1 MKVQQ
6 SIPEMFALAI
16 SFVVYVCSFEGKVFK
31 RGESDDEE
39 EYEFEK
45 EMVVENVFEGRWLGV
60 FQEVK
65 RMIWGRE
72 ELRRVVVEG
81 LTEFERVEVEKIERL
96 RVTEHGIREI
106 RRLRRCDVYGYCDIG
121 MIWVL

>member
-1 MKVQQ
+1 M
-6 SIPEMFALAI
+6 AI

-45 EMVVENVFEGRWLGV
+45 EMVVE
-60 FQEVK
+60 
-65 RMIWGRE
+65 
-72 ELRRVVVEG
+72 G

-106 RRLRRCDVYGYCDIG
+106 RRLR
-121 MIWVL
+121 

>member
-45 EMVVENVFEGRWLGV
+45 EMVVENVFEGRWLGL

-106 RRLRRCDVYGYCDIG
+106 RRLR
-121 MIWVL
+121 

>member
-39 EYEFEK
+39 EYELLK
-45 EMVVENVFEGRWLGV
+45 KLCGPMNHLQTLG
-60 FQEVK
+60 K
-65 RMIWGRE
+65 A
-72 ELRRVVVEG
+72 
-81 LTEFERVEVEKIERL
+81 
-96 RVTEHGIREI
+96 
-106 RRLRRCDVYGYCDIG
+106 D
-121 MIWVL
+121 